1 MIYNYIEGRFH
12 YIKYHVHVNI
22 YIIMWSLAK
31 ITLKEIQK
39 TVEVCHAKTEGSS
52 YYF

>member
-1 MIYNYIEGRFH
+1 MLIWFNFFEKFYL
-12 YIKYHVHVNI
+12 V
-22 YIIMWSLAK
+22 AK